1 MRGRRTSEA
10 LALLDK
16 AIAFNPSY
24 DQAWTARAR
33 IEYHEKRYSRA
44 LEDVEKALTLKPS
57 APLYDLRGLCKA
69 YLGRFADAVAD
80 FNKAIETAA
89 GRAPGPV
96 FSNRGWAYLELGQPR
111 KAISDLDRGI
121 ELSPDYTKAYEN
133 RAMAHSALK
142 EWDLAI
148 QDYTAA
154 IQLQPTA
161 WQYRKRAEAKR
172 NAGDEKGAQ
181 EDDDRAA
188 LLPPASGD
196 R

>member
-1 MRGRRTSEA
+1 MA
-10 LALLDK
+10 
-16 AIAFNPSY
+16 
-24 DQAWTARAR
+24 
-33 IEYHEKRYSRA
+33 
-44 LEDVEKALTLKPS
+44 LKPS

-80 FNKAIETAA
+80 FNKAIETAG

-133 RAMAHSALK
+133 RAMAHAALK

-154 IQLQPTA
+154 IQAAAVRRGNIASGLRQSATPET
-161 WQYRKRAEAKR
+161 RRAPGKTTVVPLFCR
-172 NAGDEKGAQ
+172 R
-181 EDDDRAA
+181 RAA
-188 LLPPASGD
+188 TGNSPG
-196 R
+196 